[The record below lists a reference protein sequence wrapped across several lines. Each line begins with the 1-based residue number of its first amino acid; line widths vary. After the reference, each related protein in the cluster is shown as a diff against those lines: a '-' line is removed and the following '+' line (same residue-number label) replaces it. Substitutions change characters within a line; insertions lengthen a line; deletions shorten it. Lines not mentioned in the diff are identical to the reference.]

1 MAWDVNG
8 KTDAKGEVK
17 ATRLGFGKRE
27 DTEVS
32 AIDWG
37 HDMVCR
43 PFNLSATKLI
53 AVGGLCG

>member
-37 HDMVCR
+37 HDMVR
-43 PFNLSATKLI
+43 SPLQSQSYKAN
-53 AVGGLCG
+53 